1 MELSLITKL
10 LFHLIMEMLQINVE
24 LLPNILN
31 LVNSELIV
39 ISIKLMDYK
48 EQQKSLLTQLLLL
61 KPQELI

>member
-1 MELSLITKL
+1 
-10 LFHLIMEMLQINVE
+10 MLQINVE